1 MMKSLDIR
9 LTGPRGVMKI
19 AYDLSRYLMFRKVRP
34 SEEASRCDTHSNE
47 SVMWSP
53 LPPPPPHISAL
64 GYNTKDVAVAP
75 KD

>member
-1 MMKSLDIR
+1 MESLDIR

-19 AYDLSRYLMFRKVRP
+19 PYDLSRYLMFRKVRP
-34 SEEASRCDTHSNE
+34 PEETGRCDTHTNE
-47 SVMWSP
+47 SVLWS
-53 LPPPPPHISAL
+53 PPHISAL